1 MFVDRDGV
9 INEMVPSPEGS
20 DSPRSVEEFKLL
32 PGVGGAI
39 RRLNALDFPVV
50 LVSNQPGAAK
60 GKYPASNLD
69 AMTEL
74 MKSRLEKDQAF
85 LNGIYYCMHHPE
97 AVVAAYR
104 EVCECRKPKPG
115 LLRQAAR
122 EMNLTLAGSYM
133 VGDQPKDMTAGKT
146 VGCITVFVDPGGFR
160 EVPGEADYV
169 CTDLVAAAHLIVQ
182 LETVLVASSSG
193 GN

>member
-1 MFVDRDGV
+1 VFVDRDGV
-9 INEMVPSPEGS
+9 INEMVPSPEGP
-20 DSPRSVEEFKLL
+20 DSPRSVDEFKLL

-39 RRLNALDFPVV
+39 RRLNALDLQVV

-74 MKSRLEKDQAF
+74 MKSSLEKDQAF

-97 AVVAAYR
+97 AVVAGYR

-115 LLRQAAR
+115 LLRQAAS

-146 VGCITVFVDPGGFR
+146 VGCTTVFVDPGGFR

-182 LETVLVASSSG
+182 LETVLVASS
-193 GN
+193 

>member
-1 MFVDRDGV
+1 M
-9 INEMVPSPEGS
+9 
-20 DSPRSVEEFKLL
+20 RS
-32 PGVGGAI
+32 
-39 RRLNALDFPVV
+39 
-50 LVSNQPGAAK
+50 S
-60 GKYPASNLD
+60 
-69 AMTEL
+69 
-74 MKSRLEKDQAF
+74 LEKDQAF

-97 AVVAAYR
+97 AVVAGYR

-146 VGCITVFVDPGGFR
+146 VGCTTVFVDPGGFR

-182 LETVLVASSSG
+182 LEAVLVASS
-193 GN
+193 